1 WSGRGSRLLISCC
14 WTKPPRR
21 WIPPSTFSCV
31 GRWTGSPPDAPPS
44 PSPIASP
51 PPSRPTRWWCS
62 TPVGSSS
69 VAPTRSWWRRAGCT
83 PPSSTTGFRAPRPS
97 RGQEIDPRYTAGGM
111 PETPDIAAAGRNDW
125 LIEEMYERY
134 LDSPPSVSEPWRRY
148 FENGAVESGGVPPA
162 EAPTAPVRR
171 EPEKGE
177 APAPGT
183 ETPEG
188 ESEGQGA
195 GQTGAAPVPEN
206 AAALK
211 GIL

>member
-1 WSGRGSRLLISCC
+1 
-14 WTKPPRR
+14 
-21 WIPPSTFSCV
+21 
-31 GRWTGSPPDAPPS
+31 
-44 PSPIASP
+44 
-51 PPSRPTRWWCS
+51 
-62 TPVGSSS
+62 
-69 VAPTRSWWRRAGCT
+69 
-83 PPSSTTGFRAPRPS
+83 
-97 RGQEIDPRYTAGGM
+97 M

-134 LDSPPSVSEPWRRY
+134 LDSPRSVSEPWRRY